1 MGSYLGAEWRA
12 MHVFQT
18 YFWGAKFPMEAG
30 ILTKHD
36 SYLFLLIEFSMID
49 DTKHIFTRNGRSDV
63 PDVAMCPGWK
73 PLYKSNALILLL
85 MIIFCTEIIF
95 FTFNSFSSLNLFL
108 GISHLVVHSWCS
120 KKL

>member
-36 SYLFLLIEFSMID
+36 SCLFLLIEFSMID
-49 DTKHIFTRNGRSDV
+49 DTKHIH
-63 PDVAMCPGWK
+63 PKWK
-73 PLYKSNALILLL
+73 ERCSRRCNVSWLETIIYKSNTLILLL

-95 FTFNSFSSLNLFL
+95 LTFNSFSSLNLYL